1 MKQVPYE
8 PYTDDIRAIRYEDG
22 LNANYCIRKAL
33 EYIEMADVYIADM
46 EDEIKTL
53 KKQLDGKT
61 D

>member
-1 MKQVPYE
+1 MDKVSDTT
-8 PYTDDIRAIRYEDG
+8 YTDDIRAIRYEDG

-53 KKQLDGKT
+53 KDRLKNEN
-61 D
+61 

>member
-1 MKQVPYE
+1 MDKVSDTT
-8 PYTDDIRAIRYEDG
+8 YTDDIRAIRYEDG